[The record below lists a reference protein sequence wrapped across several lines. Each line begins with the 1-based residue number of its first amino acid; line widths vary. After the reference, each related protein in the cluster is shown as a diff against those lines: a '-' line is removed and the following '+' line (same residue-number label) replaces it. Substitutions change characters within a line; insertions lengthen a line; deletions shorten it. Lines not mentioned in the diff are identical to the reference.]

1 MNENGSG
8 PDPVADRIELAALID
23 TGQARKLRRGARVS
37 AGMMARLAGVGIA
50 TLNRWERGKATPNDI
65 HAALWLAELRKIQ
78 AARVSSG
85 G

>member
-1 MNENGSG
+1 MNITTEVKGS
-8 PDPVADRIELAALID
+8 
-23 TGQARKLRRGARVS
+23 
-37 AGMMARLAGVGIA
+37 VGIA